1 MKACHEARE
10 KSHNQYHRRPQK
22 EHPMSYEHILVAV
35 DLTEEC
41 DPVIKRAIKLAL
53 GTNAKLSLVHIVE
66 PMAMAFGGD
75 VPMDLS
81 QLQQQQFDQAKEK
94 LEALKSKYRDEKT
107 GEEIL
112 KTGDAH
118 LTYGQPRQ
126 EIHQLA
132 KEHHVDLIVVG
143 SHGRHGL
150 SLLLGSTANDVLH
163 GAPCDVLAVRLAKR
177 AE

>member
-1 MKACHEARE
+1 VRE
-10 KSHNQYHRRPQK
+10 KSHTQSYRNPQ
-22 EHPMSYEHILVAV
+22 EERLMSYEHILVAV

-41 DPVIKRAIKLAL
+41 DPVIRRARDLAKTS
-53 GTNAKLSLVHIVE
+53 GAKLSLVHIVE

-81 QLQQQQFDQAKEK
+81 QLQQQQYDQAKEK
-94 LEALKSKYRDEKT
+94 LEKLKLKYSDLNPHAT
-107 GEEIL
+107 
-112 KTGDAH
+112 H

-132 KEHHVDLIVVG
+132 KAQGCDLIVVG

-150 SLLLGSTANDVLH
+150 ALLLGSTANDVLH
-163 GAPCDVLAVRLAKR
+163 GAPCDVLAVRLKR
-177 AE
+177 GTE

>member
-1 MKACHEARE
+1 
-10 KSHNQYHRRPQK
+10 
-22 EHPMSYEHILVAV
+22 MSYEHILVAV

-41 DPVIKRAIKLAL
+41 DPVIKKAIKLAL

-81 QLQQQQFDQAKEK
+81 QLQQQQFDQAKER
-94 LEALKSKYRDEKT
+94 LERLKHKYSELE
-107 GEEIL
+107 G
-112 KTGDAH
+112 ANCH

-126 EIHQLA
+126 EIHHFA
-132 KEHHVDLIVVG
+132 KEQQCDLIVVG

-150 SLLLGSTANDVLH
+150 ALLLGSTANDVLH
-163 GAPCDVLAVRLAKR
+163 GAPCDVLAVRLQSKS
-177 AE
+177 